1 MKNGHTN
8 PWKPEGDICP
18 GLQISLK
25 RHPSS
30 AVCSCGLVKVD
41 PTQALPFGVIIALL
55 SSTSDPLGHN
65 NYIGQ
70 DGPVRASEQ
79 WWDFSGSSWWGNSC
93 SFRWNVR
100 TNGGGILPLYVWEE
114 GRNGLRRDPT
124 EQVRGQGGGAEREA
138 RLLNSASLQPLD
150 LWTFAQEVPINNFFF
165 FFFFFLWPWKVG
177 FSVIRKESP
186 KDDCYL

>member
-93 SFRWNVR
+93 SFPWNVR
-100 TNGGGILPLYVWEE
+100 TNGGGILPLYEKRGEMVWERSPQSKWEAKEE
-114 GRNGLRRDPT
+114 GLKEKPDSWIRPPCSHSTCGL
-124 EQVRGQGGGAEREA
+124 
-138 RLLNSASLQPLD
+138 LL
-150 LWTFAQEVPINNFFF
+150 
-165 FFFFFLWPWKVG
+165 K
-177 FSVIRKESP
+177 R
-186 KDDCYL
+186 YR